1 MHIHMFIGKRFF
13 LGAIALL
20 FLLIAPVSVLADEAK
35 TVYVTSTRVNFRT
48 LPSTEAQIIETLNA
62 GEEITILEKLDS
74 GWSKVV
80 RKEVQGY
87 ISSQYICEKSEYTAV
102 ELVEWSEVKNIL
114 KTYTPIKVYDIRTGI
129 TYQIQSFSNGL
140 HADVETLTKDDTAK
154 LLQTYN
160 GKWKW
165 DPRPVWVT
173 INGRTIAASI
183 NGMPHGGGTIANNG
197 LNGQICLHFKGSTT
211 HNGNRS
217 FAQWHQDVLMEAYNA
232 R

>member
-1 MHIHMFIGKRFF
+1 MLKGKRFF
-13 LGAIALL
+13 LSVAALL
-20 FLLIAPVSVLADEAK
+20 FLLLAPKNVLAAEGDNLC
-35 TVYVTSTRVNFRT
+35 VTSTRVNFRT
-48 LPSTEAQIIETLNA
+48 LPSTEATIIETLNA
-62 GEEITILEKLDS
+62 GEEITVLEKLDS
-74 GWSKVV
+74 GWSKIA
-80 RKEVQGY
+80 RKETEGY
-87 ISSQYICEKSEYTAV
+87 ISSQYICEKSAYTAV
-102 ELVEWSEVKNIL
+102 ELVEWSEAKNIL
-114 KTYTPIKVYDIRTGI
+114 KLYTPIKVYDIRTGI